1 MKTPRFMSHSLVSS
15 AAACLALAAGL
26 TASTPALAQVQ
37 NPPIFSNPTKVNN
50 PFFPVAKERL
60 GIALGVEDG
69 LPFRTETTL
78 LPGTRTITWDGGS
91 VKTRIQQY
99 VAYLDGDIIEVAY
112 DWYAQADDGTVWY
125 FGEDVFNYEDGVVV
139 NTNGTWIAEPG
150 AAPPGV
156 IMPGKPFVG
165 QIFNPENYFP
175 IVWEED
181 TIKSLT
187 HPENTPKGPIKDAMY
202 IDEKLLDG
210 SWGVKIYAKG
220 FGELRATGPNE
231 DAHLA
236 VFNQTGSFGYFP
248 AKLDTIESHAD
259 DLMYALPNWTKAS
272 KKLDQLTGAWNNYK
286 PKAVK
291 DGVPME
297 FIEQTDGHLA
307 ELKAAM
313 QAKNV
318 LVTKEAA
325 NDIRM
330 DAVDMMT
337 VYNPE
342 EPTDLLRFEV
352 LERELILDV
361 KGTDWTSAMVSHAKA
376 DDALWARL
384 RPFVIKK
391 NGVALAVEMDS
402 VLDDQR
408 AAVEGENKAD
418 ALEAAWDAIEL
429 MDEIADLF

>member
-1 MKTPRFMSHSLVSS
+1 MKRTVRPALT
-15 AAACLALAAGL
+15 AAALALVAHL
-26 TASTPALAQVQ
+26 PISHLAQAQ
-37 NPPIFSNPTKVNN
+37 SPPTFSNPTKINN
-50 PFFPVAKERL
+50 PYFPVSKERL

-69 LPFRTETTL
+69 LSFRTETTL
-78 LPGTRTITWDGGS
+78 LPGTKTITWDGGT

-139 NTNGTWIAEPG
+139 NTDGTWIAEPG
-150 AAPPGV
+150 AAPPGI

-165 QIFNPENYFP
+165 QVFNPENYFP

-187 HPENTPKGPIKDAMY
+187 HSENTPKGPINDAMY

-210 SWGVKIYAKG
+210 SWGTKTYAKG

-236 VFNQTGSFGYFP
+236 VFNQAGNFGYFP
-248 AKLDTIESHAD
+248 AKLDAIESHAD
-259 DLMYALPNWTKAS
+259 DLMYALPNWTKAN
-272 KKLDQLTGAWNNYK
+272 KKFDQLTKVWNAYK
-286 PKAVK
+286 PKAAK
-291 DGVPME
+291 DGVPTE
-297 FIEQTDGHLA
+297 FIASFDANLA
-307 ELKAAM
+307 DLKAAM
-313 QAKNV
+313 QAKDG
-318 LVTKEAA
+318 LVAKESA

-352 LERELILDV
+352 MERELILDV
-361 KGTDWTSAMVSHAKA
+361 KGKDWTSAMISHSKC

-391 NGVALAVEMDS
+391 NGVALALEMDS

-408 AAVEGENKAD
+408 AAVEEEHKGD